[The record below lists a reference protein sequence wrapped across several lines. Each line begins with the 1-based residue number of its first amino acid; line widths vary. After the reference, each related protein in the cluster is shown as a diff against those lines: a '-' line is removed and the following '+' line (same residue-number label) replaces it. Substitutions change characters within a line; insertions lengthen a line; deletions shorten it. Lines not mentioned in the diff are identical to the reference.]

1 LERLLQLY
9 IGVHSTKEVTTVSV
23 ERSYLRSASVAADN
37 PLSMYLKE
45 INRIPLLTREKEVEL
60 AREARKGSC
69 EAKSRLVEANLRF
82 VVTVARKY
90 QNQGLPL
97 IDLIS
102 EGNLGLCAAVDRF
115 DVEKGYHF
123 ISYAVWWIRQS
134 ILRALCEKTRMI
146 RLPFNRANELMKIEK
161 ARRELSRHRESEP
174 DAEEIADYLK
184 LDRDRVRRLLN
195 ISQETLFLE
204 KPLSPEKDSGTLTDT
219 LEDTR
224 GGNPEQVAMNALLQ
238 ELIEEVL
245 DTLHGR
251 EAEVIKLRFGL
262 DGRKA
267 LSLREI
273 ADRLNLTKERIRQI
287 EKCALKRL
295 RNPVRTRKLESYV
308 LG

>member
-1 LERLLQLY
+1 LHLY
-9 IGVHSTKEVTTVSV
+9 IGVKSTEEVTTVSV
-23 ERSYLRSASVAADN
+23 HKSYLRNASVAADN
-37 PLSMYLKE
+37 PLSIYLKE
-45 INRIPLLTREKEVEL
+45 INRIPLLSRERESEL
-60 AREARKGSC
+60 AREARKGSR

-82 VVTVARKY
+82 VVTVARRY

-115 DVEKGYHF
+115 DAEKGYHF

-146 RLPFNRANELMKIEK
+146 RLPFNRANELMKIERAK
-161 ARRELSRHRESEP
+161 RELSRHRESEP

-184 LDRDRVRRLLN
+184 LDRDRVRRLLKV
-195 ISQETLFLE
+195 SQETLYLE
-204 KPLSPEKDSGTLTDT
+204 KPLSPEKDSGTLTDI
-219 LEDTR
+219 LEDTS
-224 GGNPEQVAMNALLQ
+224 GGDPEQLVMNVILQ

-295 RNPVRTRKLESYV
+295 RNPLRTRKLENYV

>member
-1 LERLLQLY
+1 MHLY
-9 IGVHSTKEVTTVSV
+9 IGVKSTEEVTTVSV
-23 ERSYLRSASVAADN
+23 HKSYLRNASVAADN
-37 PLSMYLKE
+37 PLSIYLKE
-45 INRIPLLTREKEVEL
+45 INRIPLLSRERESEL
-60 AREARKGSC
+60 AREARKGSR

-82 VVTVARKY
+82 VVTVARRY

-115 DVEKGYHF
+115 DAEKGYHF

-146 RLPFNRANELMKIEK
+146 RLPFNRANELMKIERAK
-161 ARRELSRHRESEP
+161 RELSRHRESEP

-184 LDRDRVRRLLN
+184 LDRDRVRRLLK
-195 ISQETLFLE
+195 ISQETLYLE
-204 KPLSPEKDSGTLTDT
+204 KPLSPEKDSGTLTDI
-219 LEDTR
+219 LEDTS
-224 GGNPEQVAMNALLQ
+224 GGDPEQLVMNVILQ

-295 RNPVRTRKLESYV
+295 RNPLRTRKLENYV
-308 LG
+308 IG